1 MGGVSNFDRME
12 VQIKTLQQEAL
23 ATQRT
28 LQQLHSREAPGP
40 FSSMPPMDLA
50 MLGTMALFFGL
61 MLAVWWY
68 LWQRPRTRLEQQN
81 RVAVKDLRHPRE
93 FAGVQRP
100 EAQPRAAEPPPV
112 AVPVIPVYEP
122 EQEPDPEPGPP
133 PVWEPAPAPQPVAT
147 PEPTEIAPPLPQP
160 PPSATIFARAQPAF
174 AFDPEAAANEVTRVR
189 KSLAEKREAR
199 SMLREYEE
207 DGPAQP
213 DDAPTALASLSN
225 LPGGETPAPA
235 PALLSATPEPFLDEA
250 KTQAVVENADS
261 ASLEAHPRLELG
273 PSADESP
280 TPMAAAASTETW
292 ETEGSHEIHE
302 PDYAVTLALAQE
314 SVALELWSEAR
325 ELANEALECG
335 DATVK
340 EGARA
345 LLSSIEAHERQMR
358 LDAQVLLNSPDSAA

>member
-1 MGGVSNFDRME
+1 
-12 VQIKTLQQEAL
+12 
-23 ATQRT
+23 
-28 LQQLHSREAPGP
+28 
-40 FSSMPPMDLA
+40 
-50 MLGTMALFFGL
+50 
-61 MLAVWWY
+61 
-68 LWQRPRTRLEQQN
+68 
-81 RVAVKDLRHPRE
+81 
-93 FAGVQRP
+93 
-100 EAQPRAAEPPPV
+100 
-112 AVPVIPVYEP
+112 
-122 EQEPDPEPGPP
+122 
-133 PVWEPAPAPQPVAT
+133 VAT

-213 DDAPTALASLSN
+213 DDAPTALVSLSN

-235 PALLSATPEPFLDEA
+235 LLPATTEPFLDES

-280 TPMAAAASTETW
+280 PPSAALASTETW
-292 ETEGSHEIHE
+292 ETEESHEIHE

-340 EGARA
+340 DGAQA
-345 LLSSIEAHERQMR
+345 LLSSIEAHERQIR
-358 LDAQVLLNSPDSAA
+358 LDAQALLNSPDSAA